1 MKAFIDEKRF
11 GEKVIF
17 RNAVFDIPRNCR
29 TAILGPSGCGK
40 TTLMRM
46 LSGLDHDYAGHIDGL
61 PELPVVLFQED
72 RLSERISVMSNMMAV
87 SPDRRKAERILADL
101 SLGGEDRSPV
111 HELSGGMK
119 RRVAIARI
127 LMLDY
132 DWLFLDEPFRG
143 LDDDS
148 KRRAAALIGESA
160 EGKPLVLIT
169 HDRDDLPL
177 LGVSSVIELG

>member
-1 MKAFIDEKRF
+1 ME
-11 GEKVIF
+11 F
-17 RNAVFDIPRNCR
+17 RNVSKSYGAKKVFSSFSLTIREGR
-29 TAILGPSGCGK
+29 TSVITGASGVGK
-40 TTLMRM
+40 TTLMRLL
-46 LSGLDHDYAGHIDGL
+46 LSLEKPDSG
-61 PELPVVLFQED
+61 ELEVRGRVSALFQED

-101 SLGGEDRSPV
+101 SLGGEGRSPV

>member
-1 MKAFIDEKRF
+1 MKAVIEEKRF
-11 GEKVIF
+11 GEKVVF
-17 RNAVFDIPRNCR
+17 RSTVFDIPDHGR

-40 TTLMRM
+40 TTLMRI
-46 LSGLDHDYAGHIDGL
+46 LSGLDNDFTGHIDGR
-61 PELPVVLFQED
+61 PELPAVLFQED
-72 RLSERISVMSNMMAV
+72 RLSERISVMSNLMAV
-87 SPDRRKAERILADL
+87 SPDRRKAEKILADL
-101 SLGGEDRSPV
+101 SLGGEERSPI

-148 KRRAAALIGESA
+148 KRRAAQLIGESA
-160 EGKPLVLIT
+160 GDKPLVLIT

-177 LGVSSVIELG
+177 LGVSAVIELG